1 MKCKIIGLRVVSGLA
16 LMLVLISASESLAV
30 TQNTSG
36 SGSFTFVNSNFTY
49 DFVSPASYI
58 TGPGSDNHGGQFTS
72 VTIAEYAPSSTVCA
86 APDGTPG
93 LQYDLI
99 ASNGVNTYKTGQV
112 YYSAGPGLST
122 ECVSN
127 TTGSLTATSVY
138 TLVGGTGK
146 FTNVSGTFTITA
158 TGTNLALGA
167 FGGAGGVFGAG
178 QYTSV
183 GSVTK

>member
-1 MKCKIIGLRVVSGLA
+1 MKCKITGLSMVSGLA
-16 LMLVLISASESLAV
+16 LMLVLISASEVLAV
-30 TQNTSG
+30 TQKISG

-58 TGPGSDNHGGQFTS
+58 TGPGNDNYGGQYTS
-72 VTIAEYAPSSTVCA
+72 VSIAEFAPSSTVCT

-93 LQYDLI
+93 LQYDLV
-99 ASNGVNTYKTGQV
+99 ASNGVNTYKTGQI
-112 YYSAGPGLST
+112 YYSAGAGLST

-127 TTGSLTATSVY
+127 TTGSFTSTTVY
-138 TLVGGTGK
+138 TLAGGTGK
-146 FTNVSGTFTITA
+146 FANASGTSTATA

-178 QYTSV
+178 QYTFA
-183 GSVTK
+183 GSVAK